1 MMTATFLL
9 ALSNLL
15 NSADSPQ
22 KSQDQKITS
31 IGIYLDS
38 PEYDQAAFALLEQ
51 AEDAMEQAFPGT
63 PWEAIDSASPKVKS
77 LPSPLPALAGLT
89 SPKPDSQSIRLARSI
104 GSTFSKSHILL
115 IHRGGTRAEKDSS
128 KTFSDRSSFSL
139 VECPTGR
146 TTFLQEIQSTGQRGK
161 LSAESAWAKD
171 AWSLFVKSW
180 KARPSGK

>member
-1 MMTATFLL
+1 MMTATALL
-9 ALSNLL
+9 AIANLL
-15 NSADSPQ
+15 NSAESSK

-38 PEYDQAAFALLEQ
+38 PDYDQAAFALLEQ
-51 AEDAMEQAFPGT
+51 AEEAMEQGFPGT
-63 PWEAIDSASPKVKS
+63 PWEAIDSASPKIKT
-77 LPSPLPALAGLT
+77 LPSPLPTLAGLT
-89 SPKPDSQSIRLARSI
+89 SPKPDSQSIRLAQAI

-115 IHRGGTRAEKDSS
+115 IHRGGARAEKDSS

-139 VECPTGR
+139 VECGTGH
-146 TTFLQEIQSTGQRGK
+146 TTFLQEIQATGQRGK

-171 AWSLFVKSW
+171 AWDLFLKSW